1 MPPLSE
7 HYNDGENPLSD
18 TKCSCRATSKH
29 SLFLTSCFN
38 LRFLYL
44 EKKQLTRT
52 KIHGEQ
58 HSQRKSCSVNI
69 EGSSTQ
75 EIFIV
80 NNDKRRCSRTDMMP
94 MKNSGDNNRKT
105 WKQEQIEHHMTQ
117 YKVWDHIDISTG
129 L

>member
-1 MPPLSE
+1 MERTHSPIQNVVAGPLVSTVCFS
-7 HYNDGENPLSD
+7 HPV
-18 TKCSCRATSKH
+18 
-29 SLFLTSCFN
+29 FN
-38 LRFLYL
+38 LRLLYL

-75 EIFIV
+75 DFFTV
-80 NNDKRRCSRTDMMP
+80 NNDKRRCSRADMMP
-94 MKNSGDNNRKT
+94 TKDSGDNNRKT
-105 WKQEQIEHHMTQ
+105 RKQEKIEHHMRQ
-117 YKVWDHIDISTG
+117 YKVWDHRDISTG